1 MYIYFYLKHDGT
13 NKGRPLQS
21 VAWKSLVHPGY
32 KYLSLR
38 VTSSL
43 VAEASSCVHCAC
55 QQIKNSIEMK
65 TENC

>member
-43 VAEASSCVHCAC
+43 VAEARSYVRCAC
-55 QQIKNSIEMK
+55 QQIQNSTEMK

>member
-21 VAWKSLVHPGY
+21 VAWKSLVHAGY

-38 VTSSL
+38 LTPSL
-43 VAEASSCVHCAC
+43 VAEAGSCVHCAC
-55 QQIKNSIEMK
+55 QQIKDSTEMK